1 MKADASLGG
10 RLLLGAAVLIVVALA
25 IAAVVIGFVLHRFVQ
40 GQIDQR
46 LDTQVAFLASTVHV
60 SPAGDLSLDGS
71 ADGPPFDRPG
81 RGWYWQVSGP
91 RNLLRSRALGD
102 DTLDVSRLPLP
113 PPPPPPPHRSGSPPP
128 PLPRAGPPPRPADGP
143 GPGGEALHYRIQH
156 IAIAG
161 LPVEIVATSPR
172 AAVMAPLREAM
183 TTLGLALLALGAALL
198 IAIILQVRLGLRPLD
213 RLRGAIAEVR
223 AGRRSTVP
231 EEQPAEVRPL
241 VSELNE
247 LLKQNA
253 ANLERARAH
262 VANLAHGLKTP
273 LATLG
278 VALSARDDG
287 DGASRSKLAELVDLM
302 ERRIRHHLGRAR
314 AAALAG
320 PTRSRTTLA
329 PAMADLGNV
338 LSKVHAARGIA
349 FSSDVPASLAVAC
362 EPQDFDEIA
371 GNLLDNA
378 FKWSATTVSVRATD
392 EARRV
397 LLQIEDDGPG
407 LVPEQVPHL
416 LKPGQRLDE
425 TAPGFGFGL
434 SITRELVDLYGGSL
448 DFASAPAGGL
458 CVSLR
463 LPKAGAEPAP

>member
-1 MKADASLGG
+1 MRAEASLGR
-10 RLLLGAAVLIVVALA
+10 RLLFGAAVFIVLALA
-25 IAAVVIGFVLHRFVQ
+25 VAAVVIGFVLHRFVQ

-46 LDTQVAFLASTVHV
+46 LDTQIAFLASTVRV
-60 SPAGDLSLDGS
+60 SPAGELSLDGS

-91 RNLLRSRALGD
+91 DNLLRSRALGD
-102 DTLDVSRLPLP
+102 DTLDASGLPLP
-113 PPPPPPPHRSGSPPP
+113 PPPPPPPRRSEAPPP
-128 PLPRAGPPPRPADGP
+128 PLPHAGPPPRPADGP

-156 IAIAG
+156 IAVG
-161 LPVEIVATSPR
+161 GVPVEIVATSPR
-172 AAVMAPLREAM
+172 AAVMGPLREAM
-183 TTLGLALLALGAALL
+183 TTLGLSLLVLGAALL
-198 IAIILQVRLGLRPLD
+198 LAIVLQVRLGLRPLD

-241 VSELNE
+241 VFELNE

-278 VALSARDDG
+278 VALSTRDDG
-287 DGASRSKLAELVDLM
+287 DSGSRTKLAELVDLM

-320 PTRSRTTLA
+320 PTRSRTPLA
-329 PAMADLGNV
+329 PAIADLGNV
-338 LSKVHAARGIA
+338 LAKVHGGRRVA
-349 FSSDVPASLAVAC
+349 FTACIPAELAVAC

-378 FKWSATTVSVRATD
+378 FKWSKTAVTVRATD
-392 EARRV
+392 EARWV

-434 SITRELVDLYGGSL
+434 SITRELVDLYGGNL
-448 DFASAPAGGL
+448 DFASAPGGGL
-458 CVSLR
+458 CVNLH
-463 LPKAGAEPAP
+463 LPKAGGRTEP

>member
-1 MKADASLGG
+1 MKADASLGR
-10 RLLLGAAVLIVVALA
+10 RLLLGASVFIVVALVVA
-25 IAAVVIGFVLHRFVQ
+25 TIVIGFVLHRFVQ

-46 LDTQVAFLASTVHV
+46 LDTQVAFLASTVKV
-60 SPAGDLSLDGS
+60 APAGEIALDGS

-91 RNLLRSRALGD
+91 RNMLRSRALGD
-102 DTLDVSRLPLP
+102 DVLDVSGLPLP
-113 PPPPPPPHRSGSPPP
+113 PPPPPPPHRT
-128 PLPRAGPPPRPADGP
+128 APPPRPADGP
-143 GPGGEALHYRIQH
+143 GPGGQALHYRILRLE
-156 IAIAG
+156 IDG
-161 LPVEIVATSPR
+161 MPVEIVVTAPR
-172 AAVMAPLREAM
+172 AAVLGPLREAM
-183 TTLGLALLALGAALL
+183 TTLGLSLLVLGAALL
-198 IAIILQVRLGLRPLD
+198 LAILLQVRLGLRPLD

-223 AGRRSTVP
+223 AGRRATVP
-231 EEQPAEVRPL
+231 DEQPAEVRPL

-278 VALSARDDG
+278 VALSAGGRDG
-287 DGASRSKLAELVDLM
+287 DRDSAKLADLVDLM

-320 PTRSRTTLA
+320 PTRAQTPLA
-329 PAMADLGNV
+329 PAIADLGAV
-338 LSKVHAARGIA
+338 LGKVHAGRGIA
-349 FSSDVPASLAVAC
+349 FEADIPAGLAVAC
-362 EPQDFDEIA
+362 ETQDFDEIA

-378 FKWSATTVSVRATD
+378 FKWSATAVTARAVA
-392 EARRV
+392 EARWV

-407 LVPEQVPHL
+407 LSPEQVAHL

-448 DFASAPAGGL
+448 DFASAAGGGL
-458 CVSLR
+458 RVSLR
-463 LPKAGAEPAP
+463 LPKAGAEPTP

>member
-1 MKADASLGG
+1 VKADASLGR
-10 RLLLGAAVLIVVALA
+10 RLLLGAAVFVVLALA
-25 IAAVVIGFVLHRFVQ
+25 IAAIVIGFVLHRFVQ

-46 LDTQVAFLASTVHV
+46 LDTQVNFLASTVRV
-60 SPAGDLSLDGS
+60 AADGDLSLDGS

-81 RGWYWQVSGP
+81 RGWYWQVSGL

-102 DTLDVSRLPLP
+102 DTLDVSGLPLP
-113 PPPPPPPHRSGSPPP
+113 PPPPPPPDRTGSPPP
-128 PLPRAGPPPRPADGP
+128 PPRAVPPPRPADGP

-156 IAIAG
+156 VVIDG
-161 LPVEIVATSPR
+161 VPVEIVATAPR
-172 AAVMAPLREAM
+172 AAVMGPLREAM
-183 TTLGLALLALGAALL
+183 VTLGLSLLVLGAALL
-198 IAIILQVRLGLRPLD
+198 LAIVLQVRLGLRPLD

-223 AGRRSTVP
+223 TGRRATVP

-241 VSELNE
+241 VSELNA

-278 VALSARDDG
+278 VALSAGG
-287 DGASRSKLAELVDLM
+287 DGGSEDRRKLAELVDLM

-320 PTRSRTTLA
+320 PTRSQTPLA
-329 PAMADLGNV
+329 PAIADLGNV
-338 LSKVHAARGIA
+338 LAKVHAGRAIA
-349 FSSDVPASLAVAC
+349 FTADIPAGLAVAC

-378 FKWSATTVSVRATD
+378 FKWSTTSVTARAVA
-392 EARRV
+392 EGRWV
-397 LLQIEDDGPG
+397 LLQIDDDGPG
-407 LVPEQVPHL
+407 LSPEQVTHL

-448 DFASAPAGGL
+448 NFATAPRGGL
-458 CVSLR
+458 CVNLR
-463 LPKAGAEPAP
+463 LPTAGAGSAP